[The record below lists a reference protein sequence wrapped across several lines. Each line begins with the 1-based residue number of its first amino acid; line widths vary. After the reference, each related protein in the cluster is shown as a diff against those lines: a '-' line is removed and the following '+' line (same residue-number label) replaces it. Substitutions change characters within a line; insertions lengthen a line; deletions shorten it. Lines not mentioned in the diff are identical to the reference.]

1 MRKAIFL
8 TLLLT
13 ALGATPALAQEVDF
27 ATGGF
32 VALPVGLQVSLDSV
46 SGLTNDP
53 SFLAPAQQWD
63 TSFLAPS
70 TNSSGTD
77 TTTNAAALDTA
88 TVNSAPTDINDTGGT
103 AYQNASQGDAMHT
116 SSKTGEGP
124 QGVAPNTTSTTGPQN
139 AGLNLPPC
147 CYGIL

>member
-1 MRKAIFL
+1 MKKAIL
-8 TLLLT
+8 LGLLLT
-13 ALGATPALAQEVDF
+13 ALGARPALAQEVDF

-53 SFLAPAQQWD
+53 GFLAPVQQWD

-70 TNSSGTD
+70 TD

-88 TVNSAPTDINDTGGT
+88 TVNPAPTDVNDTGAS
-103 AYQNASQGDAMHT
+103 AYQNASQGDEMHT

-124 QGVAPNTTSTTGPQN
+124 QGVAPQTTSTTGRQN
-139 AGLNLPPC
+139 AGLNLPTC